1 MMLAMQETQQKVGPF
16 TLDMELCLFHTGRE
30 GNNTYICLLLNTFT
44 YKKVKQKFA
53 DGAFVSGY
61 SQKRSR
67 IFVIKGKA

>member
-1 MMLAMQETQQKVGPF
+1 MQETQQKVGPF
-16 TLDMELCLFHTGRE
+16 TLDMELCLFHKLSG
-30 GNNTYICLLLNTFT
+30 GGSNNTYICLLLNTFT